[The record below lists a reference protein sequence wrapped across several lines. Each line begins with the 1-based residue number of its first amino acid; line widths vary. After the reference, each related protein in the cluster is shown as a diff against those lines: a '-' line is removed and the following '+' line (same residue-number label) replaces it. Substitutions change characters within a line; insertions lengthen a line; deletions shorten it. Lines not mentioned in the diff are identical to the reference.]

1 MIALARRPDVK
12 RDLEFCSETVRA
24 ANSAC
29 RNIAEGFARYKHPQ
43 FAHHVNIA
51 IGSLGEL
58 FDSNDEARCKGYVS
72 DIEYLELERLVEQ
85 ARQCAI
91 GLHDYLESTPTP
103 PRKRRRGGRSHRAS
117 HGTARHGIA
126 RHTHGTARHRTAY
139 ARRTSHAAPRTAS
152 ILTRCFSCPLRSR

>member
-152 ILTRCFSCPLRSR
+152 IFTPCFSSPLRSR